1 MVIANEK
8 PASCLFQ
15 FVTGDEPIVQD
26 LKDQEFDLIVICD
39 TGSFDML
46 GSIYS
51 DHTEVFKNTQTVNID
66 HHGSCY
72 GNICWSTSGHEFASA
87 TMMVGDFIREI
98 DPVGI
103 TPYMGT
109 ALLLGLYFDTEC
121 FRNLNTNPASLR
133 FAADMIELGADN
145 GGLVRGL
152 YQSTP
157 ACYFKLYG
165 SVMQGVTSIAWGHG
179 AIATIKNEF
188 FESCGVHPDGLGN
201 EFVNHYLRSL
211 AVDFVVLIKDIGHER
226 RMSFRSKTEAYN
238 MRELAW
244 LFGGGGHT
252 MASGARTDMSVEE
265 CIALIE
271 TPLKIEE

>member
-1 MVIANEK
+1 MKHQIILDQIVTAWQGSNRILLTGAANFDGDALGCVLALAHFGRAQGKDMVIANEK
-8 PASCLFQ
+8 PTSCLFQ
-15 FVTGDEPIVQD
+15 FVSGDEPIVQD
-26 LKDQEFDLIVICD
+26 LKGQKFDLIVICD

-51 DHTEVFKNTQTVNID
+51 NHTEVFEQTQTINID

-87 TMMVGDFIREI
+87 TMMIGNLIRQI
-98 DPVGI
+98 DPAGI
-103 TPYMGT
+103 SPYIAT

-133 FAADMIELGADN
+133 FGADMIELGADN

-165 SVMQGVTSIAWGHG
+165 AIMQGIMPIA
-179 AIATIKNEF
+179 
-188 FESCGVHPDGLGN
+188 
-201 EFVNHYLRSL
+201 
-211 AVDFVVLIKDIGHER
+211 
-226 RMSFRSKTEAYN
+226 
-238 MRELAW
+238 
-244 LFGGGGHT
+244 
-252 MASGARTDMSVEE
+252 
-265 CIALIE
+265 
-271 TPLKIEE
+271 